1 MIGCLDQKVLL
12 LTGPAGCHLETS
24 ARVLRAWAGQK
35 VLLLTGPAG
44 WPITTSA
51 RSLWAAGQQGAQGL
65 GCKVLLVTGGCPA
78 TQGKPTI
85 MSPNLEKA

>member
-1 MIGCLDQKVLL
+1 
-12 LTGPAGCHLETS
+12 
-24 ARVLRAWAGQK
+24 VLRAWVGQK

-65 GCKVLLVTGGCPA
+65 GCKVLLLTGPAGCP
-78 TQGKPTI
+78 TT
-85 MSPNLEKA
+85 